1 MLKKIVRTTKR
12 TNKAAIYIRVSTEE
26 QAKEGFSL
34 AGQEQALTDH
44 AKLLG
49 YDIYK
54 IYKDEGKSAK
64 DMHRPAM
71 QQMLRD
77 AEKHYFSAII
87 VYKLDRF
94 SRSLKDLILTIEKL
108 KEIGIDFISMQ
119 DRIETASASGK
130 LMFHIISSFAEFE
143 RDIISERT
151 RFGMIEKAKEGGVV
165 SKAPLG
171 YKIIDGKL
179 IIEQE
184 QAEKVREI
192 FNDYLNSE
200 QSLNKIAKKHE
211 LTVRGL
217 LKILQNRTYIGEIKF
232 KESYD
237 GQHESIINKEVFDAV
252 QTKLESES
260 SNRLRKKYEN
270 ILKKLVGDKKLIE
283 KLADSLVKKEFFIE
297 ENTLPEG
304 TLKESITEM
313 LKHEGFSEDEIF
325 YNRVYV
331 NADNPEIS
339 AINRERKIYVMSNI
353 DELYNLER
361 YLSENIELW
370 ISKEKVYMFKN
381 MHF

>member
-1 MLKKIVRTTKR
+1 MARKSSSKTSKAAD
-12 TNKAAIYIRVSTEE
+12 KAAIYVRVSTEE

-34 AGQEQALTDH
+34 AGQEQALKDH

-49 YDIYK
+49 YTVYK

-71 QQMLRD
+71 QQMLKD

-108 KEIGIDFISMQ
+108 KEIDVDFVSVQ

-151 RFGMIEKAKEGGVV
+151 RFGMAEKAKEGGVV

-171 YKIIDGKL
+171 YRIIEGKL
-179 IIEQE
+179 SIDAE
-184 QAEKVREI
+184 QAEKVRII
-192 FNDYLNSE
+192 FDDYLNSG
-200 QSLNKIAKKHE
+200 QSLNKIAKKHG

-217 LKILQNRTYIGEIKF
+217 LKVLQNRTYIGEIKF

-237 GQHESIINKEVFDAV
+237 GQHESIIQKGIFDAV
-252 QTKLESES
+252 QAKLESES
-260 SNRLRKKYEN
+260 SNRAKKKYEN
-270 ILKKLVGDKKLIE
+270 ILKGLTGDKDIITKLS
-283 KLADSLVKKEFFIE
+283 DSLIKKELFIE
-297 ENTLPEG
+297 EKQLPEG
-304 TLKESITEM
+304 NLKEVLAE
-313 LKHEGFSEDEIF
+313 LLRQEGFSEDEIF

-331 NADNPEIS
+331 NADKPDISAVNEDHKVFVMLNPE
-339 AINRERKIYVMSNI
+339 EIYNVNH
-353 DELYNLER
+353 
-361 YLSENIELW
+361 YLSNDIELW
-370 ISKEKVYMFKN
+370 IIKEKIYVFRP
-381 MHF
+381 

>member
-1 MLKKIVRTTKR
+1 MPKKTSKK
-12 TNKAAIYIRVSTEE
+12 TNKAAIYVRVSTEE

-34 AGQEQALTDH
+34 AGQEQALKDH

-71 QQMLRD
+71 QQMLKD
-77 AEKHYFSAII
+77 AEKRYFSAII

-108 KEIGIDFISMQ
+108 KEIDIDFVSVQ

-151 RFGMIEKAKEGGVV
+151 KFGMTEKAKEGRVV

-171 YKIIDGKL
+171 YKIVDGQL
-179 IIEQE
+179 IIDPE
-184 QAEKVREI
+184 QAEKVRII
-192 FNDYLNSE
+192 FKEFLESGN
-200 QSLNKIAKKHE
+200 SLNKIAKLHG

-217 LKILQNRTYIGEIKF
+217 LNVLRNRTYIGEIKF
-232 KESYD
+232 KETYD
-237 GQHESIINKEVFDAV
+237 GQHELLIDKELFNNV
-252 QTKLESES
+252 QEKLKSES
-260 SNRLRKKYEN
+260 SERSLTKYTN
-270 ILKKLVGDKKLIE
+270 ILQKITADNELIDKLAHSFSQKKLYLEEKILSQGDQKTVITEL
-283 KLADSLVKKEFFIE
+283 
-297 ENTLPEG
+297 
-304 TLKESITEM
+304 LKE
-313 LKHEGFSEDEIF
+313 EGFSENEIF

-331 NADNPEIS
+331 NADNPWIS
-339 AINRERKIYVMSNI
+339 AINEDRKIYVEKDSTK
-353 DELYNLER
+353 LSH
-361 YLSENIELW
+361 YLDQEIEVW
-370 ISKEKVYMFKN
+370 VAKDKVYVIRGEFI
-381 MHF
+381 

>member
-1 MLKKIVRTTKR
+1 MPKKTVKTTKG
-12 TNKAAIYIRVSTEE
+12 TNKAAIYVRVSTEE

-34 AGQEQALTDH
+34 AGQEQALKDH

-71 QQMLRD
+71 QQMLKD
-77 AEKHYFSAII
+77 AEKRYFSAII

-108 KEIGIDFISMQ
+108 KEIDIDFVSVQ

-151 RFGMIEKAKEGGVV
+151 RFGMVEKAKEGGVV

-171 YKIIDGKL
+171 YKIVDGQL
-179 IIEQE
+179 IIDSE
-184 QAEKVREI
+184 QAEKVRII
-192 FNDYLNSE
+192 FKEFLESGD
-200 QSLNKIAKKHE
+200 SLNKIAKRHG

-217 LKILQNRTYIGEIKF
+217 LMVLRNRTYIGEIKF

-237 GQHESIINKEVFDAV
+237 GQHESIIGKEVFDAV
-252 QTKLESES
+252 QEKLGTEGMGRSK
-260 SNRLRKKYEN
+260 KKYEN
-270 ILKKLVGDKKLIE
+270 ILKKLTGDKTIVAKLS
-283 KLADSLVKKEFFIE
+283 DSLMHKEFILE
-297 ENTLPEG
+297 EKPLPEG
-304 TLKESITEM
+304 NLKDVMTEM
-313 LKHEGFSEDEIF
+313 LRQEGFSESEIF

-331 NADNPEIS
+331 NADKPEIS
-339 AINRERKIYVMSNI
+339 AVNPERKVYVMLNL

-361 YLSENIELW
+361 YLSEDIELW
-370 ISKEKVYMFKN
+370 VIKEKVYVFKN
-381 MHF
+381 

>member
-1 MLKKIVRTTKR
+1 MSKKIAKTTKA
-12 TNKAAIYIRVSTEE
+12 TNKAAIYVRVSTEE

-34 AGQEQALTDH
+34 AAQEQALKDH

-49 YDIYK
+49 YDVYK

-71 QQMLRD
+71 QQMLKD
-77 AEKHYFSAII
+77 AEKRYFSAII

-108 KEIGIDFISMQ
+108 KEIEIDFVSVQ

-151 RFGMIEKAKEGGVV
+151 KFGMTEKAKEGGVV

-171 YKIIDGKL
+171 YKVIDGKFT
-179 IIEQE
+179 IDHEQS
-184 QAEKVREI
+184 EKVRII
-192 FNDYLNSE
+192 FEEFLKTED
-200 QSLNKIAKKHE
+200 SLNTLAKRHA

-217 LKILQNRTYIGEIKF
+217 LMILRNRTYIGEIKF

-237 GQHESIINKEVFDAV
+237 GQHESLIDTQIFDAV

-260 SNRLRKKYEN
+260 TGRTKKKYDN
-270 ILKKLVGDKKLIE
+270 ILKKLTGDNELIQKLANSLVRKEIILEE
-283 KLADSLVKKEFFIE
+283 KLL
-297 ENTLPEG
+297 LEG
-304 TLKESITEM
+304 NLKDAITEM
-313 LKHEGFSEDEIF
+313 LSQEGFSEDEIF
-325 YNRVYV
+325 YNRVYI
-331 NADNPEIS
+331 NADKPEIS
-339 AINRERKIYVMSNI
+339 AINPERKVYVMTSI

-361 YLSENIELW
+361 YLAEDIELW
-370 ISKEKVYMFKN
+370 IIKEKVYVFKS
-381 MHF
+381 